1 MDLKINNSIA
11 NPTGGSEDNE
21 EFVRVLVI
29 GSGPAGL
36 SAALYAARADLDPI
50 VLTGMELGGQVS
62 LTFAVENYPGFPGGI
77 SGPELVRIFKD
88 HVRVNSL
95 RIKPENVEGLTHG
108 DGVFQVV
115 TSDQSFQAR
124 IVVIA
129 TGTKPRIFTDF
140 EIPEDARDLIFY
152 EVYPVLD
159 RKEQRIAIVGAGD
172 AAFDYALNL
181 GKRNDALV
189 LNRGEEISCLPLLW
203 ERAKDIPSITYLP
216 NISISRLESNPGHGM
231 LLECSTP
238 DGSKSIQVDMLI
250 GAIGRDAQL
259 DFISSQFSK
268 KAIQLVSHGDLY
280 YVGDVANGLYRQT
293 AIAVGDGI
301 LAAMKIYRRLEEMD
315 L

>member
-1 MDLKINNSIA
+1 MKLEEVIIIGAGPSGLATALQLKRYGVNPLIFERDQIGGLLHNA
-11 NPTGGSEDNE
+11 N
-21 EFVRVLVI
+21 L
-29 GSGPAGL
+29 
-36 SAALYAARADLDPI
+36 
-50 VLTGMELGGQVS
+50 
-62 LTFAVENYPGFPGGI
+62 VENYPGFPGGI
-77 SGPELVRIFKD
+77 SGPDLISIFKD

-115 TSDQSFQAR
+115 TSDRSFQAR

-181 GKRNDALV
+181 GKRNDVLV

-216 NISISRLESNPGHGM
+216 NTSISRLDSNPGHDM

-238 DGSKSIQVDMLI
+238 DGPKSIQVDMLI

-259 DFISSQFSK
+259 DFISGQFSK

-280 YVGDVANGLYRQT
+280 YVGDVANRLYRQT

>member
-1 MDLKINNSIA
+1 MKL
-11 NPTGGSEDNE
+11 E
-21 EFVRVLVI
+21 EVI
-29 GSGPAGL
+29 IIGAGPSGLA
-36 SAALYAARADLDPI
+36 AALQLKRYGVYPLIFERDQI
-50 VLTGMELGGQVS
+50 GG
-62 LTFAVENYPGFPGGI
+62 LLHNANLVENYPGFPGGI

-88 HVRVNSL
+88 HVWINSL
-95 RIKPENVEGLTHG
+95 RIKPENVEELTHHN
-108 DGVFQVV
+108 GVFQVV

-140 EIPEDARDLIFY
+140 EIPEDTRDLIFY
-152 EVYPVLD
+152 EVYPVMD
-159 RKEQRIAIVGAGD
+159 RKEQHIAIVGAGD

-181 GKRNDALV
+181 GKRNEVLV
-189 LNRGEEISCLPLLW
+189 LNRGEKISCLPLLW
-203 ERAKDIPSITYLP
+203 QRAKEIPSITYLP
-216 NISISRLESNPGHGM
+216 NTSISSLVSKSGQGL
-231 LLECSTP
+231 LLECRTP
-238 DGSKSIQVDMLI
+238 DGSKSIQVDVLI

-259 DFISSQFSK
+259 DFISGQFSK

-301 LAAMKIYRRLEEMD
+301 LAAMKIYRRLKEMD

>member
-1 MDLKINNSIA
+1 VKL
-11 NPTGGSEDNE
+11 E
-21 EFVRVLVI
+21 EVI
-29 GSGPAGL
+29 IIGAGPAGL
-36 SAALYAARADLDPI
+36 ATALQLKRYGINPLIFERDQI
-50 VLTGMELGGQVS
+50 GG
-62 LTFAVENYPGFPGGI
+62 LLHNANLVENYPGFPGGI

-95 RIKPENVEGLTHG
+95 RIKPKNVDGLTHH

-115 TSDQSFQAR
+115 TSDRSFQAR

-140 EIPEDARDLIFY
+140 EIPDDTRELIFY
-152 EVYPVLD
+152 EIYPLLD

-181 GKRNDALV
+181 GKRNDVLV
-189 LNRGEEISCLPLLW
+189 LNRGEEISALPLLW

-216 NISISRLESNPGHGM
+216 NISISRLESNPGHDM

-238 DGSKSIQVDMLI
+238 DGPKSIQVDMLI

-259 DFISSQFSK
+259 DFISGQFSK

-280 YVGDVANGLYRQT
+280 YVGDVTNGLYRQT

>member
-1 MDLKINNSIA
+1 VKL
-11 NPTGGSEDNE
+11 E
-21 EFVRVLVI
+21 EVI
-29 GSGPAGL
+29 IIGAGPAGL
-36 SAALYAARADLDPI
+36 ATALQLKRYGINPLIFERDQI
-50 VLTGMELGGQVS
+50 GG
-62 LTFAVENYPGFPGGI
+62 LLHNANLVENYPGFPGGI
-77 SGPELVRIFKD
+77 SGPNLVRIFKD

-95 RIKPENVEGLTHG
+95 RIKPENVEGLTHH

-115 TSDQSFQAR
+115 TSDRSFQSR

-140 EIPEDARDLIFY
+140 EIPDDTRELIFY
-152 EVYPVLD
+152 EIYPLLN

-238 DGSKSIQVDMLI
+238 GGPKSIQVDILI

-259 DFISSQFSK
+259 DFISGQFSK

-280 YVGDVANGLYRQT
+280 YIGDVANGLYRQT